1 MRRTWLAMLMVGGL
15 GLARPALAQPLPQRR
30 AQVRQ
35 QITDYMLQQLTQEL
49 ALDPATAQRVREVW
63 QRYQQQIAGV
73 HRDMGATMK
82 ELRALLA
89 TPQPDPGRSLQL
101 ADRIVRD
108 RQQVQQL
115 EIQRT
120 GELRGV
126 LSPVQFARGVTL
138 APRLQR
144 QVRRQML
151 RAMRGGG
158 AAAPAAGDDVE

>member
-1 MRRTWLAMLMVGGL
+1 MKRMCLAMLMAGGI
-15 GLARPALAQPLPQRR
+15 GLAQPALAQPLPQRR

-35 QITDYMLQQLTQEL
+35 QITDYMLQQVTQEL

-63 QRYQQQIAGV
+63 QRYQQQIAAV

-82 ELRALLA
+82 ELKALLA
-89 TPQPDPGRSLQL
+89 EPQPDPGRALQL
-101 ADRIVRD
+101 ADRVVRD

-115 EIQRT
+115 ELQRT

-126 LSPVQFARGVTL
+126 LTPLQFARGVTI

-144 QVRRQML
+144 QVRRQMW
-151 RAMRGGG
+151 RALRGG
-158 AAAPAAGDDVE
+158 AGEQPE

>member
-1 MRRTWLAMLMVGGL
+1 MKRTMLAMMMVGGL
-15 GLARPALAQPLPQRR
+15 LLAPPALAQPLPQRR

-49 ALDPATAQRVREVW
+49 GLDAGTEARVREVW
-63 QRYQQQIAGV
+63 MRYQQQIAGV
-73 HRDMGATMK
+73 HRDMGTTMK

-89 TPQPDPGRSLQL
+89 TPQPDPGRALQL

-144 QVRRQML
+144 QVRRQMFRAL
-151 RAMRGGG
+151 RPG
-158 AAAPAAGDDVE
+158 AGDRGE